1 MWLRIL
7 FATLIGAS
15 VLHTSFSFHIS
26 SFVGTRTK
34 SYLIT
39 TSRTASSRVRSDGRR
54 KNRSTSTRS
63 STGTT
68 STTTTSTTTISKNSY
83 RHVQL
88 SNGIS
93 LFMSNSNNDNDYQ
106 GGDDFKL
113 EPPTLSSQEENAIQ
127 WELFTKHQAKGKW
140 RGIWTTYDY
149 MGDIMDETIASVNLV
164 LNPESQTVQHTHEFV
179 KGKVSSDCK
188 TCFDSQDV
196 QTIHVANYSPENIGK
211 YRCASI
217 GMCAG
222 PSLTKSGTMS
232 TELVLTHG
240 NGRLRVIYQ
249 HAPVWERG
257 VEPGSCPPQAL
268 KLFRTMVSREVL
280 NSDAPPSQKGEEENP
295 PLRGDPKFFRKVPP
309 FQWHQQWGGSSWTWG
324 PQSGDR
330 GWSIEELEEADA
342 WHGRPTGD
350 TDDVWA
356 MRLPGGI
363 LLQCP
368 RIVSNGRVGLCR
380 LAWLPEEEEDVGTA
394 KLLRV
399 EAGILALEPV
409 IDEEN
414 DVMLGF
420 YPPEL
425 ASLRCDVL
433 QKIGV
438 LENVSMIEKL
448 KRMGEMGQVGT
459 GELDPLVQQ
468 EDNNGRVEEDGVGTV
483 AGAAAGA
490 VTGVS
495 VGDQEENQSVSRVSQ
510 ENDKG
515 ARDDD
520 DDDARATIRNALK
533 L

>member
-1 MWLRIL
+1 
-7 FATLIGAS
+7 
-15 VLHTSFSFHIS
+15 
-26 SFVGTRTK
+26 
-34 SYLIT
+34 
-39 TSRTASSRVRSDGRR
+39 
-54 KNRSTSTRS
+54 
-63 STGTT
+63 
-68 STTTTSTTTISKNSY
+68 
-83 RHVQL
+83 
-88 SNGIS
+88 
-93 LFMSNSNNDNDYQ
+93 
-106 GGDDFKL
+106 
-113 EPPTLSSQEENAIQ
+113 
-127 WELFTKHQAKGKW
+127 
-140 RGIWTTYDY
+140 
-149 MGDIMDETIASVNLV
+149 MDETTASVNLI
-164 LNPESQTVQHTHEFV
+164 LDPESQTVQHTHDIV

-196 QTIHVANYSPENIGK
+196 KTIHVANYSPGNIVK
-211 YRCASI
+211 YRCASVA
-217 GMCAG
+217 MCAG
-222 PSLTKSGTMS
+222 PSLMKSGAMS

-280 NSDAPPSQKGEEENP
+280 NSDAPPSREREEQDP
-295 PLRGDPKFFRKVPP
+295 PQRGDPRFFRNVPP
-309 FQWHQQWGGSSWTWG
+309 FQWHQKWGGSSWTWG

-330 GWSIEELEEADA
+330 GWSIEELDEADA

-350 TDDVWA
+350 TLDVWA

-368 RIVSNGRVGLCR
+368 RIITSGRVGLCR
-380 LAWLPEEEEDVGTA
+380 LAWLPEDEGRNDDGGEYLS
-394 KLLRV
+394 KPMLLRV

-433 QKIGV
+433 QKYGV

-448 KRMGEMGQVGT
+448 KSMGEMGQVGT
-459 GELDPLVQQ
+459 GELDPLF
-468 EDNNGRVEEDGVGTV
+468 EDNNNKNENNNNNVEEDVAADISVVG
-483 AGAAAGA
+483 
-490 VTGVS
+490 
-495 VGDQEENQSVSRVSQ
+495 VGDQQKLTMSETGPEDDTTANNNIDDSHGRQ
-510 ENDKG
+510 ENDRD
-515 ARDDD
+515 ARDDND
-520 DDDARATIRNALK
+520 VSAIRNALK